1 MDAFLSEKAAM
12 DIVLAC
18 SRLTPGSIFLVTVD
32 VEPPI
37 RPGTPEEW
45 EEYFREELRQY
56 VPPNMSFARS
66 NLSRANIDIISSIIS
81 SATAPR
87 EIDFFPLVSFLYRDG
102 HQMLTL
108 GGMFVTGE
116 EKERLLESRV
126 VGAKYVRT
134 DFEANPCE
142 IKVPKLTRKERMFL
156 ACSMPCSDGWR
167 PRGFELDDEDVKA
180 YQEIYRFFP
189 MYAELVL

>member
-1 MDAFLSEKAAM
+1 
-12 DIVLAC
+12 
-18 SRLTPGSIFLVTVD
+18 
-32 VEPPI
+32 
-37 RPGTPEEW
+37 
-45 EEYFREELRQY
+45 
-56 VPPNMSFARS
+56 
-66 NLSRANIDIISSIIS
+66 
-81 SATAPR
+81 
-87 EIDFFPLVSFLYRDG
+87 
-102 HQMLTL
+102 
-108 GGMFVTGE
+108 MFVTGE